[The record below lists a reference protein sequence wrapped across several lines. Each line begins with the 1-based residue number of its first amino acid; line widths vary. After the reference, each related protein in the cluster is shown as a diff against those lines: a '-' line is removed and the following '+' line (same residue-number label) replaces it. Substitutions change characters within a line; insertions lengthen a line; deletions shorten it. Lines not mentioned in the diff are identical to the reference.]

1 MNVCADSNNE
11 DNQPVMEDDCGGQF
25 GDSAIEHQSEGVQI
39 RNLSPDNVKKTLA
52 MEALE
57 EENTNLKMTVA
68 AHGIDMLR
76 IMADN
81 SSKSFRLKTS
91 ARNLDCL
98 FKKCG
103 LLRRKIRGLN
113 QQIGKLKTVKTK
125 LKKKVSVR
133 DDDIKGYKDR
143 EKGYLS
149 VIAKQKQIISD
160 MEDNASVHDIT
171 QKTALDAEIMSL
183 KELITEKEN
192 LIAQQ
197 SVMLDFLQTQHPSQE
212 AKPLDV
218 IPLNSYTPDIQYVE
232 VDMGE
237 ATHEKK
243 KQTRSMVR
251 RIKMRDR
258 KAPMDPEFQYSDAGK
273 RAKRVAIGVPQE
285 KETKKQKFS
294 FRIPKN
300 NVAKALGQKDVKIL
314 RQIDMFAAG
323 TGTSFILLDW
333 AMVELMRSPKAMK
346 KVQDEIRCI
355 MKEKTKIEERDMA
368 QMAYLKAVIKET
380 LGLHPPAPLLVPH
393 ESMKEA
399 TIKGYRVPAKTMI
412 MVNAWAIGRDTK
424 SWEKPEEFRPERFL
438 NSSIDFEGNDFQFIP
453 FGSGRRICRG
463 IQFAMVVVEL
473 VLANLFCRFDWRLPD
488 DMKAEELDMT
498 GAPGITLRR
507 IAKRVDISK
516 DGINIILEGG
526 GEHGTDH
533 VVVTSTTNNSFDKL
547 VSTEHESLMSSK

>member
-1 MNVCADSNNE
+1 MSESSGVVGSVAPPMVEHGRDAKAIVKLSIEEIEPRLIELQQLGVRASAHTENEEETLEHNEEDLTGSGETSSDNDESNEKSEDNPSGEEEIDRELLNSEGGGDLIHSGWGDMNVCADSNNE

-39 RNLSPDNVKKTLA
+39 SNLSPDNVKKTLA

-57 EENTNLKMTVA
+57 EENTNLKITVA

-113 QQIGKLKTVKTK
+113 QQIGKLKTVNSK

-258 KAPMDPEFQYSDAGK
+258 KAPINPEFQYSDAGK
-273 RAKRVAIGVPQE
+273 GAKRVAIGVPQE

-314 RQIDMFAAG
+314 RQI
-323 TGTSFILLDW
+323 
-333 AMVELMRSPKAMK
+333 V
-346 KVQDEIRCI
+346 
-355 MKEKTKIEERDMA
+355 
-368 QMAYLKAVIKET
+368 
-380 LGLHPPAPLLVPH
+380 
-393 ESMKEA
+393 
-399 TIKGYRVPAKTMI
+399 
-412 MVNAWAIGRDTK
+412 
-424 SWEKPEEFRPERFL
+424 
-438 NSSIDFEGNDFQFIP
+438 DFEAN
-453 FGSGRRICRG
+453 FGKT
-463 IQFAMVVVEL
+463 
-473 VLANLFCRFDWRLPD
+473 P
-488 DMKAEELDMT
+488 
-498 GAPGITLRR
+498 
-507 IAKRVDISK
+507 SK
-516 DGINIILEGG
+516 
-526 GEHGTDH
+526 T
-533 VVVTSTTNNSFDKL
+533 TTTNP
-547 VSTEHESLMSSK
+547 H